1 MVLLLQAMLLYN
13 QLMYIFLGELANTL
27 EPLRWLPVIVH
38 TDIPKR
44 NIDLLECFKMCSI
57 VYFSIEELFHVVLI
71 GPIYIL
77 VNYV

>member
-1 MVLLLQAMLLYN
+1 MLLYN
-13 QLMYIFLGELANTL
+13 QLMYIFLGELTDTL
-27 EPLRWLPVIVH
+27 EPLRWLPIIVL

-44 NIDLLECFKMCSI
+44 KIDLLECFKMCSI

-77 VNYV
+77 VNNV